1 MKKTILL
8 LAVIL
13 FTFSC
18 ESNEWNAENK
28 KAFMDACNS
37 DGTIGAYCECYLDNL
52 IENDINVLESSMLTS
67 DEANRIGE
75 PCFDKL

>member
-1 MKKTILL
+1 MKKLL
-8 LAVIL
+8 LLITATTL
-13 FTFSC
+13 SFSC
-18 ESNEWNAENK
+18 DSYEWNAENK

-37 DGTIGAYCECYLDNL
+37 DGTIGSYCECYLDNL
-52 IENDINVLESSMLTS
+52 IENDINVLQSSKLTT

>member
-1 MKKTILL
+1 MKKLL
-8 LAVIL
+8 LLITATTL
-13 FTFSC
+13 SFSC
-18 ESNEWNAENK
+18 DSYEWNAENK

-52 IENDINVLESSMLTS
+52 IENDINVLQSSKLRT

>member
-8 LAVIL
+8 LAVIS
-13 FTFSC
+13 FAFSC
-18 ESNEWNAENK
+18 ESNEWNAANK

-52 IENDINVLESSMLTS
+52 IENDINVPESSMLTT
-67 DEANRIGE
+67 DEANRIADS
-75 PCFDKL
+75 CFDKL